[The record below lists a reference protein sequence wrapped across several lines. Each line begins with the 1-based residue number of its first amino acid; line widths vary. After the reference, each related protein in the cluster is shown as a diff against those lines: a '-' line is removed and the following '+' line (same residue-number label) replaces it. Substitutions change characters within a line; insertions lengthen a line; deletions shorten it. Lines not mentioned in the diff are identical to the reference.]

1 MIISK
6 NLVNKKLAEVM
17 DPELN
22 ISIVDLGLIYKI
34 RMKKNKVK
42 ILMTLTTSGCPL
54 IDIIEEDI
62 KNKLKELGIKE
73 KNIELKLTFDPLW
86 SMEKMSKKA
95 RKILGI

>member
-34 RMKKNKVK
+34 RMEKNKVK